1 MINEIEEMKTTVAVN
16 PPPIVMHV
24 SGMAK
29 ESFDF
34 RDEMISGV
42 QALSRAWQ
50 PTGRRRLIPTP
61 HPYDEGRGLTVR
73 QGKFVEHY
81 TVCGNA
87 AEAARLAGYSA
98 KTARVIGPENLLKP
112 AVKAA
117 VEARQR
123 VFAQELGITKEEV
136 IAGILS
142 AIEMA
147 REQQNPAAMISGLV
161 QVAKL
166 CGFYEPEVRRIE
178 VSGSAARVQAKYA
191 AMSDDE
197 LLSIICRGQ
206 P

>member
-1 MINEIEEMKTTVAVN
+1 MSPLTT
-16 PPPIVMHV
+16 
-24 SGMAK
+24 
-29 ESFDF
+29 
-34 RDEMISGV
+34 
-42 QALSRAWQ
+42 
-50 PTGRRRLIPTP
+50 
-61 HPYDEGRGLTVR
+61 R
-73 QGKFVEHY
+73 QLAFVDAY
-81 TVCGNA
+81 CADGNA
-87 AEAARLAGYSA
+87 ARAARAAGYAEKSA
-98 KTARVIGPENLLKP
+98 KVMACRLTKDNRIAAQIALRRAEN
-112 AVKAA
+112 AA
-117 VEARQR
+117 KFE
-123 VFAQELGITKEEV
+123 ITKEEGRSDRRNIERDQV

-197 LLSIICRGQ
+197 LLSIVCRGQ

>member
-1 MINEIEEMKTTVAVN
+1 
-16 PPPIVMHV
+16 
-24 SGMAK
+24 MAE

-34 RDEMISGV
+34 GGEMISGV
-42 QALSRAWQ
+42 QPAVRD
-50 PTGRRRLIPTP
+50 RLIPLP
-61 HPYDEGRGLTVR
+61 HLFDEGRSLTVR

-81 TVCGNA
+81 MVCGNA

-123 VFAQELGITKEEV
+123 VFAQELGIVKDDL
-136 IAGILS
+136 IAGLLS
-142 AIEMA
+142 AIQLA

-166 CGFYEPEVRRIE
+166 CGFYEPVHH
-178 VSGSAARVQAKYA
+178 RVQLSENSDRLKAKYA